1 MVSVAFKQNLKK
13 KYGIKFNNEKLLEDA
28 FTHSSYANEHPGR
41 KDYEKLEFLGDA
53 VLELA
58 VSDYLYRHF
67 PRLNEG
73 ELTRMRSNI
82 VRTEGFSEFAI
93 ECGFPEEIDLGKGEE
108 KAGARKRKTLLE
120 DVFEAFNGALF
131 LDQGMPAVQH
141 FLHLTV
147 YPLIAEGDFNASRDY
162 KTELQERLQVNGPVK
177 IEYQVISED
186 ESKPSFKV
194 QLLVNGEKV
203 SEGQGRNKKSAELQ
217 AAHAAL
223 DKNKLEKVIL
233 CHYNN

>member
-1 MVSVAFKQNLKK
+1 MVSVAFKQNLKE

-67 PRLNEG
+67 PKLNEG

-93 ECGFPEEIDLGKGEE
+93 ECGFPAEINLGKGEE

-162 KTELQERLQVNGPVK
+162 KTEFQERLQVNGPVK
-177 IEYQVISED
+177 IEYQVIDED

-203 SEGQGRNKKSAELQ
+203 SEGQGRNKKAAEQQ
-217 AAHAAL
+217 AAQAAL
-223 DKNKLEKVIL
+223 AKNK
-233 CHYNN
+233 

>member
-1 MVSVAFKQNLKK
+1 TMVSVAFKQNLKK
-13 KYGIKFNNEKLLEDA
+13 KYGIKFNNEKLLENA

-58 VSDYLYRHF
+58 ISDYLYRHF

-203 SEGQGRNKKSAELQ
+203 SEGQGRNKKAAEQQ
-217 AAHAAL
+217 AAQAAL
-223 DKNKLEKVIL
+223 DKNK
-233 CHYNN
+233 

>member
-120 DVFEAFNGALF
+120 DVFEALNGALF

-203 SEGQGRNKKSAELQ
+203 SEGQGRNKKAAEQQ
-217 AAHAAL
+217 AAQAAL
-223 DKNKLEKVIL
+223 DKNK
-233 CHYNN
+233 

>member
-93 ECGFPEEIDLGKGEE
+93 ECGFPEEINLGKGEE

-194 QLLVNGEKV
+194 
-203 SEGQGRNKKSAELQ
+203 
-217 AAHAAL
+217 
-223 DKNKLEKVIL
+223 
-233 CHYNN
+233 

>member
-1 MVSVAFKQNLKK
+1 MVSVAFKQNLKE

-67 PRLNEG
+67 PKLNEG

-93 ECGFPEEIDLGKGEE
+93 ECGFPKEINLGKGEE

-177 IEYQVISED
+177 IEYRVIDEN

-203 SEGQGRNKKSAELQ
+203 SEGQGRNKKAAEQQ
-217 AAHAAL
+217 AAQAAL
-223 DKNKLEKVIL
+223 DKNK
-233 CHYNN
+233 

>member
-203 SEGQGRNKKSAELQ
+203 SEGQGRNKKAAEQQ
-217 AAHAAL
+217 AAQASL
-223 DKNKLEKVIL
+223 DKNK
-233 CHYNN
+233 

>member
-1 MVSVAFKQNLKK
+1 MISVAFKQNLKK

-93 ECGFPEEIDLGKGEE
+93 ECGFPEEINLGKGEE

-203 SEGQGRNKKSAELQ
+203 SEGQGRNKKATEQQ
-217 AAHAAL
+217 AAQAAL
-223 DKNKLEKVIL
+223 DKNK
-233 CHYNN
+233 

>member
-1 MVSVAFKQNLKK
+1 MVSVAFKQNLKE

-67 PRLNEG
+67 PKLNEG

-93 ECGFPEEIDLGKGEE
+93 ECGFPKEINLGKGEE

-177 IEYQVISED
+177 IEYQVIDED

-203 SEGQGRNKKSAELQ
+203 SEGQGRNKKAAEQQ
-217 AAHAAL
+217 AAQAAL
-223 DKNKLEKVIL
+223 AKNK
-233 CHYNN
+233 

>member
-93 ECGFPEEIDLGKGEE
+93 ECGFPEEINLGKGEE

-147 YPLIAEGDFNASRDY
+147 YPLIAEGDFNASPDY

-203 SEGQGRNKKSAELQ
+203 SEGQGRNKKAAEQQ
-217 AAHAAL
+217 AAQAAL
-223 DKNKLEKVIL
+223 DKNK
-233 CHYNN
+233 

>member
-82 VRTEGFSEFAI
+82 VRTEGFSEFEI
-93 ECGFPEEIDLGKGEE
+93 ECGFPEEINLGKGEE

-203 SEGQGRNKKSAELQ
+203 SEGQGRNKKAAEQQ
-217 AAHAAL
+217 AAQAAL
-223 DKNKLEKVIL
+223 DKNK
-233 CHYNN
+233 

>member
-203 SEGQGRNKKSAELQ
+203 SEGQGRNKKAAEQQ
-217 AAHAAL
+217 AAQSAL
-223 DKNKLEKVIL
+223 DKNK
-233 CHYNN
+233 

>member
-1 MVSVAFKQNLKK
+1 MISVAFKQNLKK

-93 ECGFPEEIDLGKGEE
+93 ECGFPEEINLGKGEE

-203 SEGQGRNKKSAELQ
+203 SEGQGRNKKAAEQQ
-217 AAHAAL
+217 AAQAAL
-223 DKNKLEKVIL
+223 TKNK
-233 CHYNN
+233 

>member
-93 ECGFPEEIDLGKGEE
+93 ECGFPEEINLGKGEE

-177 IEYQVISED
+177 IEYRVIDED

-203 SEGQGRNKKSAELQ
+203 SEGQGRNKKAAEQQ
-217 AAHAAL
+217 AAQAAL
-223 DKNKLEKVIL
+223 DKNK
-233 CHYNN
+233 

>member
-93 ECGFPEEIDLGKGEE
+93 ECGFPEEINLGKGEE

-147 YPLIAEGDFNASRDY
+147 YPLIAEGDFNASLDY

-203 SEGQGRNKKSAELQ
+203 SEGQGRNKKAAEQQ
-217 AAHAAL
+217 AAQAAL
-223 DKNKLEKVIL
+223 DKNK
-233 CHYNN
+233 

>member
-93 ECGFPEEIDLGKGEE
+93 ECGFPEEINLGKGEE

-141 FLHLTV
+141 FLHLPV

-203 SEGQGRNKKSAELQ
+203 SEGQGRNKKAAEQQ
-217 AAHAAL
+217 AAQAAL
-223 DKNKLEKVIL
+223 DKNK
-233 CHYNN
+233 

>member
-1 MVSVAFKQNLKK
+1 MVSVAFKNNLKE
-13 KYGIKFNNEKLLEDA
+13 KYGIKFNNENLLEDA

-93 ECGFPEEIDLGKGEE
+93 ECGFPAEINLGKGEE

-177 IEYQVISED
+177 IEYQVIAED
-186 ESKPSFKV
+186 ESK
-194 QLLVNGEKV
+194 QI
-203 SEGQGRNKKSAELQ
+203 GR
-217 AAHAAL
+217 AH
-223 DKNKLEKVIL
+223 V
-233 CHYNN
+233 

>member
-28 FTHSSYANEHPGR
+28 FTHSSYSNEHPGR

-93 ECGFPEEIDLGKGEE
+93 ECGFPEEINLGKGEE

-203 SEGQGRNKKSAELQ
+203 SEGQGRNKKAAEQQ
-217 AAHAAL
+217 AAQAAL
-223 DKNKLEKVIL
+223 DKNK
-233 CHYNN
+233 

>member
-1 MVSVAFKQNLKK
+1 MVSVTFKQNLKK

-93 ECGFPEEIDLGKGEE
+93 ECGFPEEINLGKGEE

-203 SEGQGRNKKSAELQ
+203 SEGQGRNKKAAEQQ
-217 AAHAAL
+217 AAQAAL
-223 DKNKLEKVIL
+223 DKNK
-233 CHYNN
+233 

>member
-13 KYGIKFNNEKLLEDA
+13 KYGIKFNNEKVLEDA

-93 ECGFPEEIDLGKGEE
+93 ECGFPEEINLGKGEE

-203 SEGQGRNKKSAELQ
+203 SEGQGRNKKAAEQQ
-217 AAHAAL
+217 AAQAAL
-223 DKNKLEKVIL
+223 DKNK
-233 CHYNN
+233 

>member
-41 KDYEKLEFLGDA
+41 KEYEKLEFLGDA

-82 VRTEGFSEFAI
+82 VRTEGFSEFAV
-93 ECGFPEEIDLGKGEE
+93 ECGFPEEINLGKGEE

-203 SEGQGRNKKSAELQ
+203 SEGQGRNKKAAEQQ
-217 AAHAAL
+217 AAQAAL
-223 DKNKLEKVIL
+223 DKNK
-233 CHYNN
+233 

>member
-203 SEGQGRNKKSAELQ
+203 SEGQGRNKKAAEQQ
-217 AAHAAL
+217 AAQAAL
-223 DKNKLEKVIL
+223 DKNK
-233 CHYNN
+233 

>member
-1 MVSVAFKQNLKK
+1 MISVAFKQNLKK

-93 ECGFPEEIDLGKGEE
+93 ECGFPEEINLGKGEE

-203 SEGQGRNKKSAELQ
+203 SEGQGRNKKAAE
-217 AAHAAL
+217 
-223 DKNKLEKVIL
+223 
-233 CHYNN
+233 

>member
-1 MVSVAFKQNLKK
+1 MISVAFKQNLKK

-93 ECGFPEEIDLGKGEE
+93 ECGFPEEINLGKGEE

-203 SEGQGRNKKSAELQ
+203 SEGQGRNKKAAEQQ
-217 AAHAAL
+217 AAQAAL
-223 DKNKLEKVIL
+223 AKNK
-233 CHYNN
+233 

>member
-93 ECGFPEEIDLGKGEE
+93 ECGFPEEINLGKGEE

-186 ESKPSFKV
+186 ESMPSFKV

-203 SEGQGRNKKSAELQ
+203 SEGQGRNKKAAEQQ
-217 AAHAAL
+217 AAQAAL
-223 DKNKLEKVIL
+223 DKNK
-233 CHYNN
+233 

>member
-1 MVSVAFKQNLKK
+1 MVSVAFKQNLKE

-67 PRLNEG
+67 PKLNEG

-93 ECGFPEEIDLGKGEE
+93 ECGFPAEINLGKGEE

-177 IEYQVISED
+177 IEYQVIDED

-203 SEGQGRNKKSAELQ
+203 SEGQGRNKKAAEQQ
-217 AAHAAL
+217 AAQAAL
-223 DKNKLEKVIL
+223 DKNK
-233 CHYNN
+233 

>member
-13 KYGIKFNNEKLLEDA
+13 KYEIKFNNEKLLEDA

-93 ECGFPEEIDLGKGEE
+93 ECGFPEEINLGKGEE

-203 SEGQGRNKKSAELQ
+203 SEGQGRNKKAAEQQ
-217 AAHAAL
+217 AAQAAL
-223 DKNKLEKVIL
+223 DKNK
-233 CHYNN
+233 

>member
-93 ECGFPEEIDLGKGEE
+93 ECGFPEEINLGKGEE

-177 IEYQVISED
+177 IEYQVIDED

-203 SEGQGRNKKSAELQ
+203 SEGQGRNKKAAEQQ
-217 AAHAAL
+217 AAQAAL
-223 DKNKLEKVIL
+223 DKNK
-233 CHYNN
+233 

>member
-1 MVSVAFKQNLKK
+1 MISVAFKQNLKK

-93 ECGFPEEIDLGKGEE
+93 ECGFPEEINLGKGEE

-186 ESKPSFKV
+186 ELKPSFKV

-203 SEGQGRNKKSAELQ
+203 SEGQGRNKKAAEQQ
-217 AAHAAL
+217 AAQAAL
-223 DKNKLEKVIL
+223 DKNK
-233 CHYNN
+233 

>member
-93 ECGFPEEIDLGKGEE
+93 ECGFPEEINLGKGEE
-108 KAGARKRKTLLE
+108 KAGARRRKTLLE

-177 IEYQVISED
+177 IEYQVIDED

-203 SEGQGRNKKSAELQ
+203 SEGQGRNKKAAEQQ
-217 AAHAAL
+217 AAQAAL
-223 DKNKLEKVIL
+223 DKNK
-233 CHYNN
+233 

>member
-73 ELTRMRSNI
+73 ELTRMRSNV

-93 ECGFPEEIDLGKGEE
+93 ECGFPEEINLGKGEE

-203 SEGQGRNKKSAELQ
+203 SEGQGRNKKAAEQQ
-217 AAHAAL
+217 AAQAAL
-223 DKNKLEKVIL
+223 DKNK
-233 CHYNN
+233 

>member
-73 ELTRMRSNI
+73 ELTIMLSNI
-82 VRTEGFSEFAI
+82 FRKEGFSELAI
-93 ECGFPEEIDLGKGEE
+93 ECGFPEEINLGKGEE

-203 SEGQGRNKKSAELQ
+203 SEGQGRNKKAAEQQ
-217 AAHAAL
+217 AAQAAL
-223 DKNKLEKVIL
+223 DKNK
-233 CHYNN
+233 

>member
-13 KYGIKFNNEKLLEDA
+13 KYGIKFNNEKLLENA

-73 ELTRMRSNI
+73 ELSSMRSNI
-82 VRTEGFSEFAI
+82 DRTEGISEFVI
-93 ECGFPEEIDLGKGEE
+93 VCGFPEEIDLGKGEE

-203 SEGQGRNKKSAELQ
+203 SEGQGRNKKAAEQQ
-217 AAHAAL
+217 AAQAAL
-223 DKNKLEKVIL
+223 DKNK
-233 CHYNN
+233 